1 VHGVASG
8 ANSAIFG
15 VAIVW
20 LAVNHGSAA
29 VFAVF
34 EGRSVNHLRSLKG
47 NLKCH
52 AYVAKKPLK
61 KALSFHSEP
70 SFVERF
76 YKLHK
81 QLSQSLI

>member
-1 VHGVASG
+1 MHGVASR

-20 LAVNHGSAA
+20 KAVNHGSAT

-34 EGRSVNHLRSLKG
+34 DGRSVNHLRSLKG

-52 AYVAKKPLK
+52 DPVVKKGPKFSLR
-61 KALSFHSEP
+61 ALDDF
-70 SFVERF
+70 
-76 YKLHK
+76 LN
-81 QLSQSLI
+81 